1 MTNNPHERGDAPY
14 GDAGEPRQG
23 PWDRGPEEGPD
34 YGPGGDYGTGEGNA
48 HDPYAAPDGAS
59 GDIFEPVENDGSFGG
74 NNYAG
79 TDAGGANMPPPY
91 AAGPHQQG
99 QFQQGQFQSGQ
110 YQSGQY
116 QQPGEMQ
123 AGQYQQP
130 GGMPA
135 GGAQYMQPHG
145 AIPSST
151 TDAPQKSSPVLW
163 IALAVCLVI
172 IIGLGVLL
180 LANGGDSGNTAGG
193 NSETTSESTGG
204 DGGTSPTGDEPV
216 PAEYEE
222 ALEEADFLAN
232 TMNYSRN
239 RVHDSLTSPYGDQF
253 SEEAADYAVE
263 NVETDWRQNALQSA
277 RSYQEHL
284 DMTPDEIY
292 DQLTSPYGEDFTEE
306 EAQYAVDNL

>member
-34 YGPGGDYGTGEGNA
+34 YGPGGDYGTGAGNA

-59 GDIFEPVENDGSFGG
+59 GDIFEPVENEGSFGG

-91 AAGPHQQG
+91 AAGPHQQS
-99 QFQQGQFQSGQ
+99 QF
-110 YQSGQY
+110 QSGQY

-145 AIPSST
+145 AVPSST
-151 TDAPQKSSPVLW
+151 TDAPRKSSTALW
-163 IALAVCLVI
+163 IALAACLAI

-180 LANGGDSGNTAGG
+180 LVNNGDSPTPPGG
-193 NSETTSESTGG
+193 TTSESTS
-204 DGGTSPTGDEPV
+204 DGESGTSADEPV
-216 PAEYEE
+216 PDEYRR
-222 ALEEADFLAN
+222 ALEKADFLAN
-232 TMNYSRN
+232 DMHQSRN
-239 RVHDSLTSPYGDQF
+239 RVLDSLTSPYGDQF
-253 SEEAADYAVE
+253 SEAAANYAVE
-263 NVETDWRQNALQSA
+263 NVQTDWRQNALQSA

-284 DMTPDEIY
+284 GLSREEIY
-292 DQLTSPYGEDFTEE
+292 DQLVSPYGEDFTEE

>member
-1 MTNNPHERGDAPY
+1 MTNNPHERGGAPY

-34 YGPGGDYGTGEGNA
+34 YGPGGDYGTGAGNA

-91 AAGPHQQG
+91 AAGPHQQS

-110 YQSGQY
+110 YQ
-116 QQPGEMQ
+116 QPGEMQ
-123 AGQYQQP
+123 ADQYQQP

-145 AIPSST
+145 AVPSST
-151 TDAPQKSSPVLW
+151 TDAPRKSSTALW
-163 IALAVCLVI
+163 IALAACLAI

-180 LANGGDSGNTAGG
+180 LVNNGDSPTPPGG
-193 NSETTSESTGG
+193 TTSESTS
-204 DGGTSPTGDEPV
+204 DGGTGTSADEPV
-216 PAEYEE
+216 PDEYRR
-222 ALEEADFLAN
+222 ALEKADFLAN
-232 TMNYSRN
+232 DMHQSRN

-253 SEEAADYAVE
+253 SEAAADYAVE
-263 NVETDWRQNALQSA
+263 NVQTDWRQNALQSA

-284 DMTPDEIY
+284 GLSREEIY
-292 DQLTSPYGEDFTEE
+292 DQLVSPYGEDFTEE